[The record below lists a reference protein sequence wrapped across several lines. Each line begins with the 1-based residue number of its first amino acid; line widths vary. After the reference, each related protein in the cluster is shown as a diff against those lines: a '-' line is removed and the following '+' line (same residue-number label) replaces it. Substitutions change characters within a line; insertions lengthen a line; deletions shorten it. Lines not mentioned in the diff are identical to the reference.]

1 MSCGD
6 PEGVDNGFVRF
17 SSTVIGSQAWY
28 SCNEGFDLEGSE
40 SRTCQSSGEW
50 EPEVPV
56 CECKPWQYRAICIYM
71 VGMVK
76 DSTIQSSYIHNHV
89 SILYQTAAS
98 GCERLENPE
107 NGRVWFASTEV
118 GSFAKYF
125 CNDGFRLEGFK
136 FRKCLVSGWSG
147 MAPTCE
153 RKTKLKKA
161 Q

>member
-56 CECKPWQYRAICIYM
+56 CECKP
-71 VGMVK
+71 
-76 DSTIQSSYIHNHV
+76 
-89 SILYQTAAS
+89 
-98 GCERLENPE
+98 
-107 NGRVWFASTEV
+107 
-118 GSFAKYF
+118 
-125 CNDGFRLEGFK
+125 
-136 FRKCLVSGWSG
+136 
-147 MAPTCE
+147 
-153 RKTKLKKA
+153 
-161 Q
+161 